1 MSRGAKIKDSEGNSK
16 KKGKNEVKQTQAQ
29 VQGFELDLGDPTAL

>member
-1 MSRGAKIKDSEGNSK
+1 VQKSKNSGGNSK
-16 KKGKNEVKQTQAQ
+16 NKGKNEVEQTQAQ